1 VRTRLDA
8 AKSLWRDWK
17 ESALRWWT
25 AKSAGGA
32 GDQNSAWLA
41 AVGIPA
47 ALLGLAVCPRL
58 TVLACAG
65 IYVWS
70 KIEERRK

>member
-1 VRTRLDA
+1 MRTRLDA

-17 ESALRWWT
+17 DAAARWWMI
-25 AKSAGGA
+25 KSAGDFK
-32 GDQNSAWLA
+32 DQTSTWLA

-47 ALLGLAVCPRL
+47 ALLGLVLCPRL

-65 IYVWS
+65 VYIWS
-70 KIEERRK
+70 KIEERR

>member
-1 VRTRLDA
+1 MRTRLDA

-17 ESALRWWT
+17 NAAARWWAT
-25 AKSAGGA
+25 KSAGDSK
-32 GDQNSAWLA
+32 DQTSMWLA

-47 ALLGLAVCPRL
+47 ALLGLVLCPRL

-65 IYVWS
+65 VYVWS
-70 KIEERRK
+70 KIEERR

>member
-1 VRTRLDA
+1 MRTRLDA

-17 ESALRWWT
+17 DAARHWWAT
-25 AKSAGGA
+25 KSAGDSK
-32 GDQNSAWLA
+32 DQTSMWLA

-47 ALLGLAVCPRL
+47 VLLGLILCPRL
-58 TVLACAG
+58 TVLVCAG

-70 KIEERRK
+70 KIEERR